1 VPAPYESSRT
11 ARIVGALL
19 ASVWIGAGVAAVF
32 VGAGAHRWL
41 LVAVGLAA
49 IWYGLIWVGVA
60 RQGRRMTA
68 REALTPWR
76 LGR

>member
-1 VPAPYESSRT
+1 MPPRHESPST

-19 ASVWIGAGVAAVF
+19 ASVWMAAGIVAVF
-32 VGAGAHRWL
+32 FGARAHRWL
-41 LVAVGLAA
+41 LVALGLAA

-60 RQGRRMTA
+60 RQGRRMTV
-68 REALTPWR
+68 RQALTPWR